1 MSTAKRRQRERAQ
14 RRESILDAAEVV
26 FYRKGYGPTRVEDVA
41 RQAQLSKGALYQYFA
56 SKDELLLAVTVRWRS
71 ELIER
76 ARQRLEHPASGA
88 EHLRQIMELIND
100 WLSQPPERFHLMM
113 GVLAAHTHFDRE
125 TAVYQEAKQ
134 RGEELMRLIVEA
146 IIRGQQDC
154 SICRE
159 LKPLHL
165 LLHFWGGVIG
175 MLLIAMLAHID
186 PEAEADIFA
195 GFELAELPSTFI
207 DFFSDAIAPRDAG
220 GGS

>member
-1 MSTAKRRQRERAQ
+1 MSMAKRQQRERVQ
-14 RRESILDAAEVV
+14 RRESILDAAEQV

-41 RQAQLSKGALYQYFA
+41 REAQLSKGALYQYFA

-76 ARQRLEHPASGA
+76 ARKRLEQPANGA
-88 EHLRQIMELIND
+88 EHLRQIMELTND
-100 WLSQPPERFHLMM
+100 WLSRPPERFHLMM

-134 RGEELMRLIVEA
+134 RGEELMQLIVAA
-146 IIRGQQDC
+146 IVRGQSDG
-154 SICRE
+154 SIRPE
-159 LKPLHL
+159 LQPIHL

-186 PEAEADIFA
+186 PEAEAEIFA
-195 GFELAELPSTFI
+195 GLKLAELPSTFI
-207 DFFSDAIAPRDAG
+207 AFLSDAIAPPDAG
-220 GGS
+220 GDS